1 MSNLTRKIMTMMNN
15 TKRAAG
21 CFAGTLCKAFREFG
35 YEVQRLIDARKKSEE
50 LFVRMLSMIVGKRPK
65 YFRTGITPKWSNRT
79 RKKQRLTRLQRRW
92 KRQRR

>member
-35 YEVQRLIDARKKSEE
+35 YEVQRLQVSYAKRNG
-50 LFVRMLSMIVGKRPK
+50 VGCK
-65 YFRTGITPKWSNRT
+65 
-79 RKKQRLTRLQRRW
+79 
-92 KRQRR
+92 